1 MSCVTARPVPGA
13 AYEEESVSHAREE
26 LSPRRRQIL
35 AAATTVLAQQGNRG
49 LTHRAVDREAG
60 LPEGSSSAYFRTRD
74 ALLRALGDV
83 VADRLAADVAALGAR
98 LASCP
103 GDHERA
109 VAEVSRL
116 FSRWL
121 GEPDLLAARLELTVA
136 ATRDPGLAER
146 FTQWRDDL
154 VGMVRGVMEAADE
167 DGGASAET
175 LVASLDGVLLA
186 SLLLPRRRRRTFVS
200 DSVEQLL
207 SGLGPNPAQT

>member
-1 MSCVTARPVPGA
+1 MSPATR
-13 AYEEESVSHAREE
+13 E
-26 LSPRRRQIL
+26 LSPRRREIL

-74 ALLRALGDV
+74 ALLGALGEF
-83 VADRLAADVAALGAR
+83 VADQLAGDVQALGAR

-121 GEPDLLAARLELTVA
+121 DRPDLLAARLELTVA

-146 FTQWRDDL
+146 FTLWRDDL
-154 VGMVRGVMEAADE
+154 VGMVREVMSGAGKDS
-167 DGGASAET
+167 GASAET
-175 LVASLDGVLLA
+175 LVAALDGVLLA
-186 SLLLPRRRRRTFVS
+186 SLLLPARRRPGFVGE
-200 DSVEQLL
+200 SVEQLL
-207 SGLGPNPAQT
+207 AGLGATPDPAPALPDPGSSD

>member
-1 MSCVTARPVPGA
+1 MSPASR
-13 AYEEESVSHAREE
+13 E

-35 AAATTVLAQQGNRG
+35 EAATTVLSQQGIRG

-60 LPEGSSSAYFRTRD
+60 LAEGSSSAYFRTRD
-74 ALLRALGDV
+74 ALVSALGEF
-83 VADRLAADVAALGAR
+83 VADRLGADVEALGGR

-121 GEPDLLAARLELTVA
+121 DQPDLLAARLELTVA

-146 FTQWRDDL
+146 FTLWRDDL
-154 VGMVRGVMEAADE
+154 VRMVREVLDAAGKQGGNE
-167 DGGASAET
+167 GGASAET
-175 LVASLDGVLLA
+175 LVAALEGVLLA
-186 SLLLPRRRRRTFVS
+186 SLMLPSRRRRTFVAE
-200 DSVEQLL
+200 SVEQLL
-207 SGLGPNPAQT
+207 TGLGPNPPNS

>member
-1 MSCVTARPVPGA
+1 MGPV
-13 AYEEESVSHAREE
+13 RQE
-26 LSPRRRQIL
+26 LSPRRREIL
-35 AAATTVLAQQGNRG
+35 AAATTVLAQRGNRG

-60 LPEGSSSAYFRTRD
+60 LPEGSCSAYYRSRD
-74 ALLRALGDV
+74 ALLGALGDF
-83 VADRLAADVAALGAR
+83 VADRLGADVAALGAR

-121 GEPDLLAARLELTVA
+121 DQPDLLAARLELTVA

-146 FTQWRDDL
+146 FTLWRDDL
-154 VGMVRGVMEAADE
+154 VEMVRGVMSDAGQ

-175 LVASLDGVLLA
+175 LVAALDGVLLA
-186 SLLLPRRRRRTFVS
+186 SLMLPARRRRTFVS
-200 DSVEQLL
+200 ESVEQLL
-207 SGLGPNPAQT
+207 TGLGADPQ

>member
-1 MSCVTARPVPGA
+1 M
-13 AYEEESVSHAREE
+13 SHAREE

-74 ALLRALGDV
+74 SLLRALGDV
-83 VADRLAADVAALGAR
+83 VADRLADDVAALGAR

-116 FSRWL
+116 FARWL

-136 ATRDPGLAER
+136 ATRDPALAER

-154 VGMVRGVMEAADE
+154 VSMVWGVMEAAEE

-175 LVASLDGVLLA
+175 LVAALDGVLLA

-207 SGLGPNPAQT
+207 SGLGPNPAET

>member
-1 MSCVTARPVPGA
+1 M
-13 AYEEESVSHAREE
+13 SHAREE

-74 ALLRALGDV
+74 ALLGALGKF
-83 VADRLAADVAALGAR
+83 VADRLAADVAALGTR
-98 LASCP
+98 LACCP

-109 VAEVSRL
+109 VAEVSTL
-116 FSRWL
+116 FSQWL
-121 GEPDLLAARLELTVA
+121 EQPDLLAARLELTVA
-136 ATRDPGLAER
+136 ATRDPALAER

-175 LVASLDGVLLA
+175 LVAALDGVLLA

>member
-1 MSCVTARPVPGA
+1 MGPAGQ
-13 AYEEESVSHAREE
+13 E
-26 LSPRRRQIL
+26 LSPRRREIL
-35 AAATTVLAQQGNRG
+35 AAATTVLARQGNRG

-60 LPEGSSSAYFRTRD
+60 LPEGSSSAYYRSRD
-74 ALLRALGDV
+74 ALLGALGDF
-83 VADRLAADVAALGAR
+83 VAERLGTDVAALGTR

-121 GEPDLLAARLELTVA
+121 EQPDLLAARLELTVI

-146 FTQWRDDL
+146 FTLWRDDL
-154 VGMVRGVMEAADE
+154 VEMVRGVMSDAGE

-175 LVASLDGVLLA
+175 LIAALDGVLLA
-186 SLLLPRRRRRTFVS
+186 SLMLPTRRRHTFVS
-200 DSVEQLL
+200 ESVEQLL
-207 SGLGPNPAQT
+207 TGLGADRS